1 MALIADMKPVSLR
14 KSLAPTPRYTLWVP
28 VLISGF
34 LCAFWLGLLALTQ
47 L

>member
-1 MALIADMKPVSLR
+1 MLLIRAMKPVSLR
-14 KSLAPTPRYTLWVP
+14 KFQAPTPRYTLWVP

-34 LCAFWLGLLALTQ
+34 LCSFWLGLLALIR